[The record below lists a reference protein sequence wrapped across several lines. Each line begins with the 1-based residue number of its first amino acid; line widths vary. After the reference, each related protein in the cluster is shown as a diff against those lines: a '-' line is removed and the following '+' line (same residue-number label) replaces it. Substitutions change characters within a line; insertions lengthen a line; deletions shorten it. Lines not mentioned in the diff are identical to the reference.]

1 MSKPSPQA
9 IVSELDWI
17 FVYSDPNPLFMQAAE
32 LIKELYIENERLR
45 RGHKFE
51 LPAREWGETAVWGD

>member
-1 MSKPSPQA
+1 MTTPSPQA

-17 FVYSDPNPLFMQAAE
+17 FLYKDPNPLFMQAAE

-45 RGHKFE
+45 IENGFNPPERSFGQVATWE
-51 LPAREWGETAVWGD
+51 